1 MNHAVLTS
9 VSLLLAASTASA
21 ADWAQYRGPK
31 SDGSSPEKIS
41 KSWPATGPRA
51 LWKVPSTGGFSSFVV
66 ASGKAFTLELRN
78 IESADQETLVARD
91 AGTGKE
97 LWQQAL
103 GTMKIND
110 GGQSG
115 TKDNSGGDGPRS
127 TPAIDGG
134 RVYTVSAKLVV
145 SCFDAASGKTVWRHD
160 LAKEFA
166 GRNISWMNAAS
177 PVIEGDLLFVAGGGP
192 DQSLLAFDKKDGSV
206 AWKAFDEKM
215 THATPVAATLH
226 GKRQVV
232 FFLQS
237 GLLSVEPK
245 TGKELWRH
253 PFPYKVSTAASP
265 VVAGDIVY
273 CSAGYDVGAGAAKIT
288 KDGDKFTATELYRFP
303 GNKPLANHWST
314 PVLKDGHLYGMF
326 QFKEYGTGPLKCVEI
341 ETGKVK
347 WEKAGFGPGHVILVD
362 GQVMVLSDAGELVLV
377 KATPDSY
384 QEVARAGVLGGKCWT
399 TPVVSNGR
407 VYARSTSEA
416 VCLEIGPK
424 SASR

>member
-9 VSLLLAASTASA
+9 LSLLLAAGTASA

-31 SDGSSPEKIS
+31 ADGSSPEKIS
-41 KSWPATGPRA
+41 KSWPAAGPKA

-66 ASGKAFTLELRN
+66 AGGKAFTLELRN

-145 SCFDAASGKTVWRHD
+145 SCFDAASGKIVWRHD
-160 LAKEFA
+160 LPKEFA

-215 THATPVAATLH
+215 THATPVAATIH

-232 FFLQS
+232 FFLLS
-237 GLLSVEPK
+237 GLL
-245 TGKELWRH
+245 
-253 PFPYKVSTAASP
+253 
-265 VVAGDIVY
+265 
-273 CSAGYDVGAGAAKIT
+273 
-288 KDGDKFTATELYRFP
+288 
-303 GNKPLANHWST
+303 
-314 PVLKDGHLYGMF
+314 
-326 QFKEYGTGPLKCVEI
+326 
-341 ETGKVK
+341 
-347 WEKAGFGPGHVILVD
+347 
-362 GQVMVLSDAGELVLV
+362 
-377 KATPDSY
+377 
-384 QEVARAGVLGGKCWT
+384 
-399 TPVVSNGR
+399 
-407 VYARSTSEA
+407 
-416 VCLEIGPK
+416 
-424 SASR
+424 

>member
-1 MNHAVLTS
+1 MNRLALITS
-9 VSLLLAASTASA
+9 SLLLAAGTASA

-31 SDGSSPEKIS
+31 ADGSSPEKIS
-41 KSWPATGPRA
+41 KTWPATGPKA

-66 ASGKAFTLELRN
+66 GGGKAFTLELRN

-115 TKDNSGGDGPRS
+115 TKENSGGDGPRS

-134 RVYTVSAKLVV
+134 HVYTISAKLVV
-145 SCFDAASGKTVWRHD
+145 SCFDAASGKIVWKHD
-160 LAKEFA
+160 LPKEFA

-273 CSAGYDVGAGAAKIT
+273 CSAGYDVGAGATKIT
-288 KDGDKFTATELYRFP
+288 KDGDTFTATELYRFP

-326 QFKEYGTGPLKCVEI
+326 QFKEYGNGPLKCVEVA
-341 ETGKVK
+341 TGKVK

-362 GQVMVLSDAGELVLV
+362 GQVMALSDAGELVLV

-384 QEVARAGVLGGKCWT
+384 QEVARASVLGGKCWT

-407 VYARSTSEA
+407 VYARSTTEA
-416 VCLEIGPK
+416 VCLEVGPK